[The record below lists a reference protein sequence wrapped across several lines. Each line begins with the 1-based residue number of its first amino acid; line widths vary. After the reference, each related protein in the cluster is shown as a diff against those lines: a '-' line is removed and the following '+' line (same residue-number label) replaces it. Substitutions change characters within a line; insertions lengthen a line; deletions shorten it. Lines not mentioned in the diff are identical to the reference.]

1 MPRKK
6 GRRWEGG
13 RERERDK
20 EDTHARTPTHP
31 HACARVRTHT
41 HTHTHTHTM
50 SNYQSRYEIF
60 NAIFIGVWCTS
71 VCIYYIR
78 TYICMQARTSVC
90 VCVCVC
96 VWMCA
101 CVCVCEC
108 IHARVYAGATND
120 MAFPKSHQ
128 NDTLQSHPTS
138 TPFAPEIA
146 PKPNPQITELLVCT
160 LGWMKGVCVCVGGG
174 GLVQH

>member
-1 MPRKK
+1 MKFS
-6 GRRWEGG
+6 
-13 RERERDK
+13 
-20 EDTHARTPTHP
+20 TLYSLA
-31 HACARVRTHT
+31 
-41 HTHTHTHTM
+41 
-50 SNYQSRYEIF
+50 F
-60 NAIFIGVWCTS
+60 GVQVCVYIIYAHTS
-71 VCIYYIR
+71 VCR
-78 TYICMQARTSVC
+78 HAQVC
-90 VCVCVC
+90 ACVCVC

-160 LGWMKGVCVCVGGG
+160 LGWMKGGCVCVCVWGGG
-174 GLVQH
+174 GWCNTKRQVVPHVRTNCTHSPSHHRQTSKL